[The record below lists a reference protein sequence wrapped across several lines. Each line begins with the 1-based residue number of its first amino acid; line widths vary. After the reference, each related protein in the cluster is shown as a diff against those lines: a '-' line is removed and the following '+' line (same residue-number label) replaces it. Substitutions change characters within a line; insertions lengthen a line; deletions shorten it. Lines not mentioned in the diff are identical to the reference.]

1 MADCIFCKIAQ
12 KEILSKLVYEDDTV
26 VAFRD
31 LEPQAPQHVLVIP
44 KKHVES
50 LLALEEDD
58 KALVSHILVDVIPQ
72 LAQELGIAEKG
83 FRVVANTGEEGGQ
96 TVKHLHFHLLGG
108 RSRLT
113 LCAGPKTFGEC

>member
-12 KEILSKLVYEDDTV
+12 KEIPSTLVYEDDMV

-50 LLALEEDD
+50 LLALKEED
-58 KALVSHILVDVIPQ
+58 KALVSHILVDVIPE
-72 LAQELGIAEKG
+72 LAQKLGIAEKG

-96 TVKHLHFHLLGG
+96 TVKHLHFHLLAAA
-108 RSRLT
+108 
-113 LCAGPKTFGEC
+113 LCKRPPC

>member
-12 KEILSKLVYEDDTV
+12 KEIPSTLVYEDDMV

-50 LLALEEDD
+50 LL
-58 KALVSHILVDVIPQ
+58 VSHILVDVIPE
-72 LAQELGIAEKG
+72 LAQKLGIAEKG

-108 RSRLT
+108 RSMQWPP
-113 LCAGPKTFGEC
+113 G